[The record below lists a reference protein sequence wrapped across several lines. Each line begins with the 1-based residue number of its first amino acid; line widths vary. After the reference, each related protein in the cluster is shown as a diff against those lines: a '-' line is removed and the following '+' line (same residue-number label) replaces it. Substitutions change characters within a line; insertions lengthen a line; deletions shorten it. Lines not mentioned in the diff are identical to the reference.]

1 MAKGKNFKISR
12 EDLNTKI
19 EEYLAKGKTITK
31 LEYVPPGSNT
41 ISVNRESKEAMT
53 TDYYSI
59 PSNQE
64 YYNSAEDSKSK

>member
-53 TDYYSI
+53 TGDLPI
-59 PSNQE
+59 FGGDD
-64 YYNSAEDSKSK
+64 NSGSAHLGSP